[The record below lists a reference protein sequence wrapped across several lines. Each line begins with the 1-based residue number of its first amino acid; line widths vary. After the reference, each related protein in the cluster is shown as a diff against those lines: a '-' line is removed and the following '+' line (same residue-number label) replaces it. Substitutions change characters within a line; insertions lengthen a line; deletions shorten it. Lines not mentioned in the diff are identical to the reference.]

1 MKLEHSLLVGVV
13 VCTLANTGCIF
24 IERDSNLQLA
34 AEITGAHFQQHSDFE
49 SLHWF
54 DEHYLR
60 VGMPASEVMRLLGT
74 GKSAPVSPS
83 DLPDAIKNGSRVFR
97 SERLDSNGN
106 PVCWGQR
113 LYIHFQDWQVTG
125 WDVAS
130 E

>member
-1 MKLEHSLLVGVV
+1 MKLKHSLLVGVV
-13 VCTLANTGCIF
+13 VCTFANTGCNGVQSN
-24 IERDSNLQLA
+24 SNLHRA
-34 AEITGAHFQQHSDFE
+34 AEIKGAHFQQHSDFK

-60 VGMPASEVMRLLGT
+60 VGMPASEVIRLLGT
-74 GKSAPVSPS
+74 GKSAAVSPS
-83 DLPDAIKNGSRVFR
+83 DLPDAIKNGSRVYVSDR
-97 SERLDSNGN
+97 YDSNGHQ
-106 PVCWGQR
+106 VYSGQF